1 MSPRSLADYLVHGV
15 IDPFPRHSI
24 LVGSHRSTRALGL
37 SIYAEPERSTHRV
50 QRGGKPKWR
59 RSRLTGFASPT
70 NVPGPDHRLCFSTDT
85 WGTAPPRGGSA
96 DRRAQRRVHRGGVWG
111 TPGPG
116 GSSDPPES
124 FGIAGYA
131 DCLAGFV
138 AELHLSKPHVAG
150 LSFGGVLALEFI
162 HRHPAIPMT
171 LILASAYAGWPGIPC
186 PPMPLTIAFN
196 RLWNWP
202 TCRPQ
207 SSYARSC
214 RQCSQRRPHR
224 RPLKRSA

>member
-1 MSPRSLADYLVHGV
+1 METVEVDGLRIAYERAGTGPPLIYPR
-15 IDPFPRHSI
+15 IR
-24 LVGSHRSTRALGL
+24 
-37 SIYAEPERSTHRV
+37 
-50 QRGGKPKWR
+50 RGQPHHVA
-59 RSRLTGFASPT
+59 T
-70 NVPGPDHRLCFSTDT
+70 
-85 WGTAPPRGGSA
+85 A
-96 DRRAQRRVHRGGVWG
+96 DRRAQRRVHRGGVG
-111 TPGPG
+111 QRPGAG

-150 LSFGGVLALEFI
+150 LSFGGILALEFI

-171 LILASAYAGWPGIPC
+171 LILASAYAGWLGSFL
-186 PPMPLTIAFN
+186 PMPLTSAFN

-207 SSYARSC
+207 SSFARSC